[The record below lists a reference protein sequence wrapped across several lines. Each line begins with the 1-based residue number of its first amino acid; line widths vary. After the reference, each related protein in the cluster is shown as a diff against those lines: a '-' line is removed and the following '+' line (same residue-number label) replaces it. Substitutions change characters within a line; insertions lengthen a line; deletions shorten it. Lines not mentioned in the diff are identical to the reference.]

1 MINDSDGELREYCA
15 RKLRMIL
22 GPAVDMLDGYTLG
35 IMEQVVL
42 FEEGISEDPDGIV
55 AAVDRRKEYA
65 QAIWTV
71 VREDYWDLAALCKTK
86 NRKREVVDLRTMM
99 YRAMQQCTCVPKS
112 RLAAAL
118 GLKQNHATVL
128 NCLSNFETLYR
139 YDRAFRKRYDA
150 FLAKVKGQINNNT
163 ERK

>member
-1 MINDSDGELREYCA
+1 MTNEDDGELREYCA

-22 GPAVDMLDGYTLG
+22 GPAYDKLDDFTLR
-35 IMEQVVL
+35 IIEQVLL
-42 FEEGISEDPDGIV
+42 FEEGKSDDPDGIV
-55 AAVDRRKEYA
+55 AVVDRRKDWA
-65 QAIWTV
+65 QAIWSV

-86 NRKREVVDLRTMM
+86 NRKREVVDLRAMM
-99 YRAMQQCTCVPKS
+99 YHALMQSTCVPKS
-112 RLAAAL
+112 RLASTL

-128 NCLSNFETLYR
+128 NSLNNFDTLYK

-150 FLAKVKGQINNNT
+150 FLAKVKGIVNSNP